1 MAQQATIRQLLNL
14 LDGSVNSF
22 VDGLPEIQRATFDKL
37 ITLLKE
43 VDVRDGTI
51 QNSVRNIR
59 LLGSIKKELDDL
71 VLSNK
76 YLNSVKEFVTAYGTV
91 ARLNDRYFSEVAD
104 RYKPPAMLSE
114 VRKQAVNDAVS
125 YLTESGIGANY
136 TDKLRDMIKTAIT
149 SGGSYATLTESL
161 RQTILGGPQED
172 GALVKY
178 ARQIATDGINQFNR
192 TYMKAVTDDLGFKW
206 FRYTGSNLRTSRP
219 FCLAMTQPENEYFH
233 ISQVS
238 NIIKGYLNTGK
249 VSTQGLNKETNTT
262 NFFIYAGGYNC
273 GHSIIPVPD
282 ALVPER
288 FKAAIVASETKK
300 LPNIKIDAFGSGT
313 ETIKKEAGKYAEK
326 IGLNGDIEI
335 KAMKSSTSNGGVKF
349 VEDADGN
356 YYLDTNTL
364 YLNINR
370 EGTME
375 DVVRTMVHEMT
386 HLKQGQEKRLVV
398 KPLRGTPERG
408 IYYWDGKPVL
418 TIKEYEKIG
427 KQLRSN
433 NDKIRDAARVKYRNL
448 PWENEAY
455 NAGDNY
461 ENEELRNVTYKEISI
476 FK

>member
-51 QNSVRNIR
+51 QNSIRNIR

-91 ARLNDRYFSEVAD
+91 ARLNDRYFSDVAD
-104 RYKPPAMLSE
+104 RYKPPSMLSE

-219 FCLAMTQPENEYFH
+219 FCLAMTRPENEYFH

-282 ALVPER
+282 ALVPEK
-288 FKAAIVASETKK
+288 FKAAIGA
-300 LPNIKIDAFGSGT
+300 A
-313 ETIKKEAGKYAEK
+313 A
-326 IGLNGDIEI
+326 
-335 KAMKSSTSNGGVKF
+335 VK
-349 VEDADGN
+349 
-356 YYLDTNTL
+356 
-364 YLNINR
+364 
-370 EGTME
+370 
-375 DVVRTMVHEMT
+375 
-386 HLKQGQEKRLVV
+386 
-398 KPLRGTPERG
+398 
-408 IYYWDGKPVL
+408 
-418 TIKEYEKIG
+418 
-427 KQLRSN
+427 
-433 NDKIRDAARVKYRNL
+433 
-448 PWENEAY
+448 
-455 NAGDNY
+455 
-461 ENEELRNVTYKEISI
+461 
-476 FK
+476 